1 MTRSAHVVVDARMM
15 NHAGIGVYI
24 RNLVPRVRARLAG
37 WRFTVLVPS
46 DAANATIFGDDVVR
60 CSSAIYTI
68 AEQLELPRMTPR
80 DADLFWSPHYNV
92 PLRLR
97 TPLVATVHDVAHLAR
112 RERGGVVG
120 MLRTVYARQL
130 MENVRLRARQII
142 FVSEFSRGEFTRLVG
157 VPRKSIV
164 VPNGVDDGWTRAASA
179 VSPQPQRNVRPYI
192 LFVGSVKPHK
202 NVGGLLRAFE
212 QIVNDVPHDLV
223 IAGNH
228 EGMRTID
235 SAAIDSAKALGDRVR
250 LLGRV
255 SDAELPE
262 LVAAADVL
270 VLPSFYEG
278 FGLPPIEAMAVG
290 CPVLVSDIPALRET
304 CGDAAL
310 YCDPHAPGDI
320 ARQLRAMLA
329 DSVLRARL
337 VERGR
342 LRAARFTWDAAAQ
355 TVADVFADAVGIERE
370 VLSSP

>member
-68 AEQLELPRMTPR
+68 AEQLELPRVTPR

-130 MENVRLRARQII
+130 MENVRLRARQIM

-179 VSPQPQRNVRPYI
+179 LSPQPQRNVRPYI

>member
-24 RNLVPRVRARLAG
+24 RKLVPRVRARLAG

-68 AEQLELPRMTPR
+68 AEQLELPRVTPR

-120 MLRTVYARQL
+120 MLRTTYARQL
-130 MENVRLRARQII
+130 MENVRLRARQIM

-179 VSPQPQRNVRPYI
+179 LSPQPQRNVRPYI

-212 QIVNDVPHDLV
+212 QIVNGVPHDLV

>member
-130 MENVRLRARQII
+130 MENVRLRARQIM

-179 VSPQPQRNVRPYI
+179 LSPQPQRNVRPYI